1 MTMKP
6 YLLGALLV
14 ACAVPAAAQRV
25 EVASGDWSRL
35 PLMKTSVYVSIPGDA
50 VDQIHRL
57 VTSGQCALKGASKK
71 RIDMTVPF
79 LVRFAPNG
87 SLEHVVL
94 RDLGCPKAEG
104 ILARVVLNWA
114 KTGTIKG
121 AGTNDQGWYRSE
133 ISFSSTS

>member
-1 MTMKP
+1 MKA
-6 YLLGALLV
+6 YLLGALL
-14 ACAVPAAAQRV
+14 AASAVPAAAQKV

-35 PLMKTSVYVSIPGDA
+35 PLMETSVYAQIPGDA

-57 VTSGQCALKGASKK
+57 VTSGQCELKGASKR

-79 LVRFAPNG
+79 LIRFAPDG

-94 RDLGCPKAEG
+94 RDLGCPRAEG

-114 KTGTIKG
+114 KTGTIRG
-121 AGTNDQGWYRSE
+121 AGKNNQGWYRSE

>member
-1 MTMKP
+1 MRSC
-6 YLLGALLV
+6 LLGALIA
-14 ACAVPAAAQRV
+14 ACAVPAAAQKV

-35 PLMKTSVYVSIPGDA
+35 PVMETSNYVQIPADA

-57 VTSGQCALKGASKK
+57 VTSGQCELKGASKR

-79 LVRFAPNG
+79 LVRFAPDG
-87 SLEHVVL
+87 SLDHVVL

-114 KTGTIKG
+114 KTGTIKSG
-121 AGTNDQGWYRSE
+121 GTNKEGWYRSE